1 MHPSIRPQ
9 PIQFMQRSP
18 FSIFTKKHTMF
29 QSGKNP
35 VVDEIVQVVES
46 ATKAEQKRMLRLLK
60 EEKARL
66 RQLSNPK
73 TKRKLSE
80 TEYLLK
86 SPANRR
92 ALLKNMKS
100 RRRKVFRGEEL
111 KTFTAHKIKS
121 DLKEAFAEVEK
132 IRRGKM
138 KKQTLGDFLN
148 EL

>member
-1 MHPSIRPQ
+1 
-9 PIQFMQRSP
+9 
-18 FSIFTKKHTMF
+18 MF

-46 ATKAEQKRMLRLLK
+46 ATKAEQKRMLDLLK
-60 EEKARL
+60 AEIAHS
-66 RQLSNPK
+66 RQRGSQK

-92 ALLKNMKS
+92 TLLKNVKS
-100 RRRKVFRGEEL
+100 RKKKIFRGNEL
-111 KTFTAHKIKS
+111 NDYVSLKIKS
-121 DLKEAFAEVEK
+121 DLKEAFAQVEK
-132 IRRGKM
+132 IRKGKI